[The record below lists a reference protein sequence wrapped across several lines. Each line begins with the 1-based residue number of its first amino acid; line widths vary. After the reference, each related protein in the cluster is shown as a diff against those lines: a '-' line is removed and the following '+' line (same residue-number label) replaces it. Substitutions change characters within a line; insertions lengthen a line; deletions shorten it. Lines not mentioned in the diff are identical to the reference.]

1 MPMIDCVLPD
11 RLPGKGRRLRAVAK
25 TPAMCRRWLMGAA
38 LLSLL
43 LVPMTAIGH
52 PHAWIDLRTQ
62 LVIDDDGHVTGLRQH
77 WEIDP
82 LYSLMLM
89 EEFGSAGD
97 DGGRDEGLQRLAD
110 TMLSNMAEFDYMT
123 RLTIDGERT
132 AWDQVRNVQ
141 LTVDDA
147 TDSLHFRFTLL
158 LNEPLALGGRELEYA
173 VYDPTYYIEVLH
185 ADDEV
190 IDTGV
195 LGSECSVR
203 VREPDPPESLV
214 ERMARID
221 RSGEPS
227 EENVGQR
234 FAERVRIACSA

>member
-1 MPMIDCVLPD
+1 MTH
-11 RLPGKGRRLRAVAK
+11 RLASESACARSRPRRPLGVPQVA
-25 TPAMCRRWLMGAA
+25 CRHWLVFIA
-38 LLSLL
+38 LLALL
-43 LVPMTAIGH
+43 LVPGPATSH

-62 LVIDDDGHVTGLRQH
+62 LVVDDDGQAKGLRQH

-89 EEFGSAGD
+89 EEFGAGGD
-97 DGGRDEGLQRLAD
+97 DGDRGEALQRLAD
-110 TMLSNMAEFDYMT
+110 TMLGNMAEFDYMT
-123 RLTIDGERT
+123 RLSIDGER
-132 AWDQVRNVQ
+132 AVWEQVQDVQ

-158 LNEPLALGGRELEYA
+158 LSEPLALAGREMEYA

-185 ADDEV
+185 VDDEA
-190 IDTGV
+190 IDTGA

-203 VREPDPPESLV
+203 IREPDPPESLV

-221 RSGEPS
+221 RSGEPA
-227 EENVGQR
+227 EEDIGQR